1 MSIMTVERTDPP
13 IGTDTAATHCETV
26 QTELAKTVI
35 STDEFLQTVLTGII
49 AGEHVLLE
57 DVPGTG
63 KTLTARSIARTLG
76 LEFNRIQFTP
86 DLLPSDITGS
96 NVYDEQTGT
105 FRFSE
110 GPVFA
115 NLILADEINRAPP
128 KTQAALL
135 EAMEE
140 RQVSVGDNTRDLPD
154 PFFVIATQNPV
165 EQEGTF
171 ELPAAQRDRFMI
183 KTSLGYPLRD
193 REQELL
199 DRRIGRITT
208 APTAEQVIDPATLS
222 ELQLM
227 PEFVHV
233 EDAIRDYIIDICR
246 ETRAHEAVDVGVSPR
261 GVQRYLEAARARA
274 VIHGRDFVAPDD
286 VKSLAQP
293 VLAHRLVLTSTAA
306 VEGTTRSEVTDD
318 SLSRIDVPAMNGT

>member
-1 MSIMTVERTDPP
+1 MGTERSEPP
-13 IGTDTAATHCETV
+13 IDADIAATHCKTV

-35 STDEFLQTVLTGII
+35 STDEFLKTILTGII

-63 KTLTARSIARTLG
+63 KTLTARSIAQTLG
-76 LEFNRIQFTP
+76 LNFKRIQFTP

-96 NVYDEQTGT
+96 NVYDEQAGT

-110 GPVFA
+110 GPIFA
-115 NLILADEINRAPP
+115 NIVLADEINRAPP

-140 RQVSVGDNTRDLPD
+140 RQVSVGGETRTLPE
-154 PFFVIATQNPV
+154 PFFAIATQNPV

-183 KTSLGYPLRD
+183 KTSLGYPLREG
-193 REQELL
+193 EQELL
-199 DRRIGRITT
+199 DRRIDRLTA
-208 APTAEQVIDPATLS
+208 APTADQVIDPDTLS

-227 PEFVHV
+227 PEFVYV
-233 EDAIRDYIIDICR
+233 DDAIRDYIIDLCR
-246 ETRAHEAVDVGVSPR
+246 ATRAHDAVDVGVSPR
-261 GVQRYLEAARARA
+261 GIQRYLEAARARA
-274 VIHGRDFVAPDD
+274 VIHGRDYVAPDD
-286 VKSLAQP
+286 VKPLAQP

-306 VEGTTRSEVTDD
+306 VEGTNRSDVIEDI
-318 SLSRIDVPAMNGT
+318 LAQIDVPAMNVA